1 MDEWNKEFIT
11 GRGVA
16 LDAFLLDDGWDD
28 LTGRWLFGTAF
39 RNGFSKVRE
48 KADSLHSSVGL
59 WLSPWGGYNK
69 PRDVRVSHAK
79 EYGFETVDGKLALSG
94 ANYFKNFNERI
105 IKLIKNEHIT
115 SFKLDGMG
123 NASSHIKGSSFA
135 SDFDASIALLHN
147 MRSATPNLFINLTT
161 GTDASPS
168 WLFYADSI
176 WRQEM
181 TSTCMVPV
189 RRCSSG

>member
-1 MDEWNKEFIT
+1 M
-11 GRGVA
+11 
-16 LDAFLLDDGWDD
+16 
-28 LTGRWLFGTAF
+28 
-39 RNGFSKVRE
+39 
-48 KADSLHSSVGL
+48 
-59 WLSPWGGYNK
+59 
-69 PRDVRVSHAK
+69 
-79 EYGFETVDGKLALSG
+79 DGKLALSG

-168 WLFYADSI
+168 GCSTLILSGV
-176 WRQEM
+176 REM

>member
-1 MDEWNKEFIT
+1 
-11 GRGVA
+11 
-16 LDAFLLDDGWDD
+16 
-28 LTGRWLFGTAF
+28 
-39 RNGFSKVRE
+39 
-48 KADSLHSSVGL
+48 
-59 WLSPWGGYNK
+59 
-69 PRDVRVSHAK
+69 
-79 EYGFETVDGKLALSG
+79 
-94 ANYFKNFNERI
+94 
-105 IKLIKNEHIT
+105 
-115 SFKLDGMG
+115 MG